1 MEKQEKI
8 RAGSG
13 KTKGEGWLQ
22 VTVNPDVISQH
33 IQEFNGKKYVKLNIN
48 IGKEDKFGK
57 DCQVTIDTWKP
68 STPRATS
75 QNQNNNGT
83 SENLDSLPF

>member
-1 MEKQEKI
+1 MEKAPKI
-8 RAGSG
+8 YAG
-13 KTKGEGWLQ
+13 KGVKKNDTWLA
-22 VTVNPDVISQH
+22 VTVNPEVINQH
-33 IQEFNGKKYVKLNIN
+33 IQDYNGKKYVKLNIN
-48 IGKEDKFGK
+48 IGKADKFGK

-68 STPRATS
+68 STPIATS